1 MTRTRTSYRAART
14 HAAAVVA
21 FERWRRECPH
31 AAAVELVSGFA
42 LAAARGA
49 AWADTWLRSERGR
62 EVCAAVGLDAL
73 EVRERALALLM
84 RGDTISRATRYR
96 HAARERET
104 VRCGT
109 TGLELFGR
117 AAA

>member
-1 MTRTRTSYRAART
+1 MRTRASYRRARV
-14 HAAAVVA
+14 HARLLAQ
-21 FERWRRECPH
+21 FRRWLADCPTEV
-31 AAAVELVSGFA
+31 AVELVSGHA
-42 LAAARGA
+42 RAAAHGCG
-49 AWADTWLRSERGR
+49 WADAWLRSARGR